1 MRLSN
6 EQYDVAKRTV
16 TVVVPAAIA
25 LITGLGVLY
34 KFDTSAITGT
44 IALVATFA
52 GTVLGVSSKNYQKEQ
67 EAAAENDQEA

>member
-1 MRLSN
+1 MKLSN

-67 EAAAENDQEA
+67 EAAADNDREV

>member
-1 MRLSN
+1 MKLSN

-16 TVVVPAAIA
+16 TVVVPAAVA

-67 EAAAENDQEA
+67 EAAAENDQEV

>member
-1 MRLSN
+1 MKLSN

-52 GTVLGVSSKNYQKEQ
+52 GTVLGVSSKNYRKEQ

>member
-1 MRLSN
+1 MKLSN

-67 EAAAENDQEA
+67 EAAAENDQEV

>member
-1 MRLSN
+1 MKLSN

-25 LITGLGVLY
+25 LINGLGVLY

-67 EAAAENDQEA
+67 EAAAENDREV

>member
-1 MRLSN
+1 MKLSN

-25 LITGLGVLY
+25 LFTGLGVLY

>member
-1 MRLSN
+1 MKLSN

-34 KFDTSAITGT
+34 KFDTNAITGT

-67 EAAAENDQEA
+67 EAAAENDQES

>member
-1 MRLSN
+1 MKLSN

-67 EAAAENDQEA
+67 EAAAENDREA

>member
-1 MRLSN
+1 MKLSN

-67 EAAAENDQEA
+67 EASAENDQEA

>member
-1 MRLSN
+1 MKLSN

-67 EAAAENDQEA
+67 EAAAENGQEA